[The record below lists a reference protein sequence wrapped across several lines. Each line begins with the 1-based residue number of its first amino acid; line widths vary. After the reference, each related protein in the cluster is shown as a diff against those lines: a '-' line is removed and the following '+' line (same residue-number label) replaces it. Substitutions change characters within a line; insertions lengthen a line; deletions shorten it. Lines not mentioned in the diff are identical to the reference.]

1 MQLNE
6 LNERLIKDSKN
17 IQMKKL
23 VTITFLLTQ
32 FFGYGQSQSSVENLI
47 QTTKEGLS
55 QKKEVTFDNSTNSLQ
70 VGEYIIPV
78 SQNTLVKVEVE
89 NGKYEV
95 EFSLQK
101 GTTVK
106 NTLDPN
112 WKRASFTLPFKS
124 QHTAKNFVNIFEEL
138 TERENTN

>member
-1 MQLNE
+1 
-6 LNERLIKDSKN
+6 
-17 IQMKKL
+17 MKKIL
-23 VTITFLLTQ
+23 TIAFLLAQ
-32 FFGYGQSQSSVENLI
+32 FVCYSQLQSSVDKLI
-47 QTTKEGLS
+47 QTTKAGIF
-55 QKKEVTFDNSTNSLQ
+55 QKKEITFDNSTNSLQ
-70 VGEYIIPV
+70 VGEYIIPI
-78 SQNTLVKVEVE
+78 SQNTLVKVELE

-112 WKRASFTLPFKS
+112 WKRASFALPFKS
-124 QHTAKNFVNIFEEL
+124 QQAAKNFINIFEEL

>member
-1 MQLNE
+1 
-6 LNERLIKDSKN
+6 
-17 IQMKKL
+17 MKKL
-23 VTITFLLTQ
+23 LTIIFLLVQ
-32 FFGYGQSQSSVENLI
+32 FVCYGQSPSSIDKLI
-47 QTTKEGLS
+47 QTTKDGLS
-55 QKKEVTFDNSTNSLQ
+55 QKKEVTFDNSSNSLQ

-78 SQNTLVKVEVE
+78 SQNTLVKVEAE

-101 GTTVK
+101 GTAVK

-112 WKRASFTLPFKS
+112 WKRASFALPFKS
-124 QHTAKNFVNIFEEL
+124 RQAAKNFINIFEEL

>member
-1 MQLNE
+1 MKGI
-6 LNERLIKDSKN
+6 LI
-17 IQMKKL
+17 IPL
-23 VTITFLLTQ
+23 
-32 FFGYGQSQSSVENLI
+32 FFMLIVSYAQNDDPINKLI
-47 QTTKEGLS
+47 QTAKEGIS
-55 QKKEVTFDNSTNSLQ
+55 QKKEVAFDNSTNGLQ

-112 WKRASFTLPFKS
+112 WKRASFALSFKS
-124 QHTAKNFVNIFEEL
+124 QKAAKDFIRLFQDVIEKESIN
-138 TERENTN
+138 

>member
-1 MQLNE
+1 
-6 LNERLIKDSKN
+6 
-17 IQMKKL
+17 MKKL
-23 VTITFLLTQ
+23 LAITFLSLQ
-32 FFGYGQSQSSVENLI
+32 FVCYGQSQSSVDNLI
-47 QTTKEGLS
+47 QTTKDGLS
-55 QKKEVTFDNSTNSLQ
+55 QKKEVAFDNSTNSLQ

-78 SQNTLVKVEVE
+78 SQNTLVKVELE

-112 WKRASFTLPFKS
+112 WKRASFALPFKS
-124 QHTAKNFVNIFEEL
+124 QQAAKDFISLFQDI
-138 TERENTN
+138 TERENVN

>member
-1 MQLNE
+1 
-6 LNERLIKDSKN
+6 
-17 IQMKKL
+17 MKKL
-23 VTITFLLTQ
+23 LVITFLLAQ
-32 FFGYGQSQSSVENLI
+32 FMSYGQTQSSVDKLI
-47 QTTKEGLS
+47 QSAKDGLS
-55 QKKEVTFDNSTNSLQ
+55 QKKEVAFDNSTNSLQ

-101 GTTVK
+101 GTAVK

-112 WKRASFTLPFKS
+112 WKRASFALPFKS
-124 QHTAKNFVNIFEEL
+124 RQAAKNFIHLFQEI
-138 TERENTN
+138 TERENVN